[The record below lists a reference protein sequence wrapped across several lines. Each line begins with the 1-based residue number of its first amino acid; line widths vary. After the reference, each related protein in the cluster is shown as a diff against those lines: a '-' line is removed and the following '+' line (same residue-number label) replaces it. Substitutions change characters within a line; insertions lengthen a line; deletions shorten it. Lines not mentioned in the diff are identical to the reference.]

1 MNGWAMGWMWIWP
14 TLILVGLII
23 LGYLGILLVQRR
35 ASPPLAAGPSTARQ
49 ILDERFA
56 RGEIE
61 EEEYRRRRA
70 ELE

>member
-1 MNGWAMGWMWIWP
+1 MGWMWIWP

-23 LGYLGILLVQRR
+23 LGYLGILLAQRR
-35 ASPPLAAGPSTARQ
+35 ASSSLAGGPSTARQ

-61 EEEYRRRRA
+61 EEEYRRRKA
-70 ELE
+70 ELG